1 MVLEEVGT
9 SMSRSLRGRR
19 ARNTDSAL
27 RISRQ
32 IARNDGMGSCRSP
45 NLQLDGVTLHFVIE
59 RGTLDAEKFGRLFLV
74 TAALCER
81 LTNGAISGGM
91 SSFRFRSGGTSI

>member
-1 MVLEEVGT
+1 
-9 SMSRSLRGRR
+9 
-19 ARNTDSAL
+19 
-27 RISRQ
+27 
-32 IARNDGMGSCRSP
+32 MGSCRSP

-81 LTNGAISGGM
+81 LKNGGSLEVVESLYAAA
-91 SSFRFRSGGTSI
+91 R